1 MSIDKILYAATAT
14 ATGGR
19 EGRARSSDRVL
30 DVQLSTPREL
40 GGAGGPGTN
49 PEQLFAAGYS
59 ACFLGALK
67 FVAGKQKVAL
77 PADTTVTG
85 KVGIGAIPT
94 GFGIEAELTIAAPGV
109 PRDVLQAL
117 VEQAHTVC
125 PYSNATRGNI
135 DVSLLIAD

>member
-30 DVQLSTPREL
+30 DMQLSTPREL

-85 KVGIGAIPT
+85 KVGIGAIPA

-109 PRDVLQAL
+109 PRDTLQAL
-117 VEQAHTVC
+117 VDQAHTVC

>member
-30 DVQLSTPREL
+30 DLQLSTPREL

-85 KVGIGAIPT
+85 KVGIGVIPA

-109 PRDVLQAL
+109 PRDTLQAL
-117 VEQAHTVC
+117 VDQAHTVC